1 MTRKAVDGHRSDT
14 IVVLK
19 RSDQVILVGL
29 GMEVYIRRF
38 VYDDG

>member
-1 MTRKAVDGHRSDT
+1 MTRKGVDDDRSDT
-14 IVVLK
+14 IAVLK
-19 RSDQVILVGL
+19 RSDQVILVGF